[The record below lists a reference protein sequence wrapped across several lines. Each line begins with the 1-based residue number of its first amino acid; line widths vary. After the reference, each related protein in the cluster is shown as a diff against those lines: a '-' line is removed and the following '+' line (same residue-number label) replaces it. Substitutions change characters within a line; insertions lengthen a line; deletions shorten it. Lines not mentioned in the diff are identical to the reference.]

1 MYMSGGLPRWHS
13 GKDSTYQCWRLRRL
27 EFNPWFRKIPW
38 RRKWQPVLVF
48 CFVFFFHSTVIVG
61 EFHGQRSLASYNP
74 QGHKRLR
81 DDWVSEHTCL
91 RTKWERLHNRLFGN
105 IILITSSLNL
115 QIQFTPDSAPE
126 PGDLKTQIK
135 SSDICFKKLRASWK
149 LLFMTPP
156 GSASVAP
163 SSGLSAWECH
173 RTAVSSK
180 PPLCSLQGF
189 ACSRPSANVCWMN

>member
-1 MYMSGGLPRWHS
+1 MATYSS
-13 GKDSTYQCWRLRRL
+13 IFFSTL
-27 EFNPWFRKIPW
+27 
-38 RRKWQPVLVF
+38 VLLL
-48 CFVFFFHSTVIVG
+48 G

-81 DDWVSEHTCL
+81 HDWVTEHTRL
-91 RTKWERLHNRLFGN
+91 RVKWEELRNRLFGN

-126 PGDLKTQIK
+126 PGDLKTQMK
-135 SSDICFKKLRASWK
+135 SSHICFKKLRSSWK
-149 LLFMTPP
+149 LLLMTPP

-180 PPLCSLQGF
+180 SPLCSLQGF
-189 ACSRPSANVCWMN
+189 ACSRPSANICWMN